1 MSPGLY
7 DSVNYGDELMKKIG
21 FDRTT
26 SFFIKTV
33 KQ

>member
-7 DSVNYGDELMKKIG
+7 DLVNYGDELMKKIG

-26 SFFIKTV
+26 SFSIKTV